1 MNSLG
6 RSRASCALGL
16 HDYHRRV
23 IRTRLAARRGD
34 DAWLAREHLQHLQ
47 FDVEVDVAAR
57 AGAAGLER
65 MTEIEAAVFQRALLR
80 LRRVLGPIVPA
91 SPPSTWQGP
100 LASALAILRE
110 AAGELREWRPA
121 AEEACA

>member
-23 IRTRLAARRGD
+23 IRTRRAARRGD

-47 FDVEVDVAAR
+47 FDVEVDVVAR
-57 AGAAGLER
+57 AGAAGVER
-65 MTEIEAAVFQRALLR
+65 MTEIEAAVFLPALLR
-80 LRRVLGPIVPA
+80 LRRALGPIAPGSEPA
-91 SPPSTWQGP
+91 SWLAP
-100 LASALAILRE
+100 LADALTILRV
-110 AAGELREWRPA
+110 AAGDTRSWQPPPA
-121 AEEACA
+121 EACT